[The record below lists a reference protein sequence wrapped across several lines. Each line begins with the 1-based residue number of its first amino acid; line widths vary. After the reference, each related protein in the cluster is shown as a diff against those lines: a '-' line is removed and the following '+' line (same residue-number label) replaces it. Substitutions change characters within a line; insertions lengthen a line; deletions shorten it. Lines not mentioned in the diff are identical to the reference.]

1 MLENNIKYIII
12 TPAYNEA
19 AYIEYTIR
27 SVLAQSVLPYKWVIV
42 DDGST
47 DDTAK
52 VIQQYAKDYKWIQYI
67 HRIKEKGQSYYG
79 SNVYAILQGYKFIKD
94 CPYSYLAILDADIS
108 LCPNYYEEI
117 FNRFEINLGLGIAT
131 GVYWEEVNGEFMEAN
146 IDRMS
151 TPKAL
156 QVFRRECYEQIGG
169 YIPYKNGGEDTCA
182 EVTARMHG
190 WKTWSFPEIK
200 VIHNRPV
207 GTGDGK
213 TILQARFRLGLTDYC
228 LATNPIFMF
237 AKCLRRCLIEKP
249 FCLSGLARLA
259 GFIYGYVTG
268 EEISIP
274 ADAKQYVRKEQ
285 IKRLLAYVK
294 IGPQLWKPIRT
305 DNSI

>member
-1 MLENNIKYIII
+1 MNNMKYIII

-19 AYIEYTIR
+19 EYIKQTIKG
-27 SVLAQSVLPYKWVIV
+27 VLAQSILPYKWVIV

-52 VIQQYAKDYKWIQYI
+52 IIQQYAEEYEWIQYI
-67 HRIKEKGQSYYG
+67 YRKKESGQSYYG
-79 SNVYAILQGYKFIKD
+79 SNVYAILQGYELVKD
-94 CPYSYLAILDADIS
+94 YPYDYLVILDADIT

-117 FNRFEINLGLGIAT
+117 FNRFEINPDLGIAT
-131 GVYWEEVNGEFMEAN
+131 GVYWEEVNGKFIEAN

-169 YIPYKNGGEDTCA
+169 YIPCKNGGEDSCA
-182 EVTARMHG
+182 EIIARMHG

-213 TILQARFRLGLTDYC
+213 TILQARFRQGLTDYC
-228 LATNPIFMF
+228 LATHPVFML
-237 AKCLRRCLIEKP
+237 AKCVRRCLIENP
-249 FCLSGLARLA
+249 FFLSGPARLA
-259 GFIYGYVTG
+259 GFIYGYMTR

-274 ADAKQYVRKEQ
+274 ADAKQFVHKEQ
-285 IKRLLAYVK
+285 MKRLLAYVK
-294 IGPQLWKPIRT
+294 FGPRLWSPIQT
-305 DNSI
+305 DNSV